1 MSENINTGFYYCID
15 CKHIGRLTD
24 MYFDKCEK
32 CISDNCIIF
41 HNKITISLYEIDM
54 LKQVSR
60 DKKFLQAMVDLQEN
74 DIIEYQI
81 KINQIEQQINLQKR
95 QFQSNLPHCPTCNST
110 NVSKIGAAE
119 RIGAVALFGVFSKK
133 INKTYKCNNCGHTW

>member
-1 MSENINTGFYYCID
+1 MSENRNTGFYYCID

-41 HNKITISLYEIDM
+41 HNKINIPLYEIDM

-60 DKKFLQAMVDLQEN
+60 DKKFLQSMVDLQEN
-74 DIIEYQI
+74 DIIEYQLKI
-81 KINQIEQQINLQKR
+81 KLNNKSVFKNPNPTNHVVPNAALR
-95 QFQSNLPHCPTCNST
+95 QSPQ
-110 NVSKIGAAE
+110 GQGE
-119 RIGAVALFGVFSKK
+119 
-133 INKTYKCNNCGHTW
+133 

>member
-1 MSENINTGFYYCID
+1 MSENRNTGFYYCID

-41 HNKITISLYEIDM
+41 HNKINIPLYEIDM

-60 DKKFLQAMVDLQEN
+60 DKKFLQSMVDLQEN
-74 DIIEYQI
+74 DIIEYQLN
-81 KINQIEQQINLQKR
+81 INHIELLFSLQ
-95 QFQSNLPHCPTCNST
+95 
-110 NVSKIGAAE
+110 
-119 RIGAVALFGVFSKK
+119 
-133 INKTYKCNNCGHTW
+133 